1 MEAPILRDVAAIDR
15 VLRTYPWLDC
25 EIQTFERGELLIVGG
40 VDLHGPPPD
49 VLIYFEDVFFM
60 IAPCEW
66 KTDTTQT
73 VLSILGGEEENAL
86 RLDYGAGGEYT
97 IYQMQAEDK
106 RGFCR
111 IGARGVRMIQQ
122 RAADAPLQF
131 PKEWGLGADSK
142 G

>member
-15 VLRTYPWLDC
+15 VLRTY
-25 EIQTFERGELLIVGG
+25 QM
-40 VDLHGPPPD
+40 
-49 VLIYFEDVFFM
+49 FFM

-66 KTDTTQT
+66 K
-73 VLSILGGEEENAL
+73 
-86 RLDYGAGGEYT
+86 
-97 IYQMQAEDK
+97 
-106 RGFCR
+106 
-111 IGARGVRMIQQ
+111 